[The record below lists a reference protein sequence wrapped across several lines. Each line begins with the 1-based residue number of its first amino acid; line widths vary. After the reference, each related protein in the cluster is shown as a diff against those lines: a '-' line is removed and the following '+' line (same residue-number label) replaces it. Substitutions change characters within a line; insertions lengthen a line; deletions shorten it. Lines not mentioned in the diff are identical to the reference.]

1 MSLWAWKGAKDI
13 KKQITTEAKTLWVH
27 EKYSITFDLLPNI
40 FKIALLFVCLLSS
53 SCLSNPR
60 IIFVDFLILT
70 DIQMYKYTMIKNG
83 RRKKIRDDNSRR
95 GELVSNIP
103 QKAELRIST
112 SKKGSLKYN
121 ECTDTSRS
129 VWIVLPIQ
137 MYRQETRI

>member
-1 MSLWAWKGAKDI
+1 M
-13 KKQITTEAKTLWVH
+13 
-27 EKYSITFDLLPNI
+27 LPNI
-40 FKIALLFVCLLSS
+40 FKIALLFLCLLSS

-95 GELVSNIP
+95 GELISNIP

-112 SKKGSLKYN
+112 LKKGSLKRVDIN
-121 ECTDTSRS
+121 ELMN
-129 VWIVLPIQ
+129 VQ
-137 MYRQETRI
+137 F